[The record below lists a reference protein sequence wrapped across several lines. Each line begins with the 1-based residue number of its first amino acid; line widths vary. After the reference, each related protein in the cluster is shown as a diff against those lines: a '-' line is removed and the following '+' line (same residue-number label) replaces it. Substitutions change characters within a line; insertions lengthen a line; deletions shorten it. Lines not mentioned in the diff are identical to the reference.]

1 MFIGLKGVKGARL
14 IFNVDHIRAFQEIT
28 SESKYAEYLASGA
41 QTMVQLDD
49 KLVPVKESIISE
61 RLIGGAY
68 VIFNNNY
75 SSS

>member
-49 KLVPVKESIISE
+49 KLVPVKESIIQI
-61 RLIGGAY
+61 RNQLRKIQNG
-68 VIFNNNY
+68 
-75 SSS
+75 

>member
-49 KLVPVKESIISE
+49 KLVPVKESIIQVKNI
-61 RLIGGAY
+61 LNKLGGA
-68 VIFNNNY
+68 
-75 SSS
+75 S

>member
-28 SESKYAEYLASGA
+28 SESKYAEYLTSGA

-49 KLVPVKESIISE
+49 KLVPVKESIIQVKNI
-61 RLIGGAY
+61 LNKLGGA
-68 VIFNNNY
+68 
-75 SSS
+75 S

>member
-41 QTMVQLDD
+41 KTMVQLDD
-49 KLVPVKESIISE
+49 KLVPVKETIIQVKNI
-61 RLIGGAY
+61 LNHLGGA
-68 VIFNNNY
+68 
-75 SSS
+75 S

>member
-41 QTMVQLDD
+41 KTMVQLDD
-49 KLVPVKESIISE
+49 KLVPVKESIIQVKNI
-61 RLIGGAY
+61 LNKLGGA
-68 VIFNNNY
+68 
-75 SSS
+75 S

>member
-14 IFNVDHIRAFQEIT
+14 IFNVNHIRAFQEIT

-49 KLVPVKESIISE
+49 KLVPVKESIIQVKNI
-61 RLIGGAY
+61 LNKLGGT
-68 VIFNNNY
+68 
-75 SSS
+75 S